1 MNELFE
7 DLTTIY
13 RMCRKGGVALLVI
26 GFVVGA
32 ILL

>member
-26 GFVVGA
+26 GFVVGV